1 MNAAYITPQ
10 VAKWARERAQMSV
23 EQLAGVLKVDSR
35 TVAAWESGHQSP
47 PFVRAEK
54 LADKLRIPF
63 GYLFLSKPPS
73 DDFPLPDLRTIGNV
87 AVSKPSLNFL
97 EVVNDALLKQ
107 QWYSEYLEESGA
119 KKVSFVG
126 SRRIADGVQEVA
138 ASMSKALGIDRKAR
152 EDATSWQSFLTY
164 IVRRAEELGVL
175 VMQRG
180 IVGNNTKR
188 RLDVDEFRGFVIA
201 DRFAPLVFINAR
213 DAKAAKNFT
222 IVHELCHLWIG
233 ESGISNPN
241 LRRRSADE
249 ANAIERF
256 CNKVAADV
264 LAPEAELLQRWKAGI
279 RIDDNIAALAR
290 YFRVSRYVVARQA
303 SEADRITYDEYAD
316 YLDRNPWFL
325 KAAATEDEERSGN
338 FYNTFAARNGK
349 RFISGVLG
357 ALGQSRITY
366 GNASALLGV
375 KIATLKKVAERFG

>member
-1 MNAAYITPQ
+1 MNAAHITPR

-23 EQLAGVLKVDSR
+23 EQLARALKVDSR
-35 TVAAWESGHQSP
+35 TLVAWEGGQQLP
-47 PFVRAEK
+47 PFRRAEK

-73 DDFPLPDLRTIGNV
+73 DDFPLPDLRTVGNV
-87 AVSKPSLNFL
+87 AVAKPSLDFV

-107 QWYSEYLEESGA
+107 QWYSEYLEENGA
-119 KKVSFVG
+119 KRIGFVG
-126 SRRIADGVQEVA
+126 SFRIADGVREVA
-138 ASMSKALGIDRKAR
+138 ANMSKVLGIDRQAR
-152 EDATSWQSFLTY
+152 ATSRSWQDFLTY

-188 RLDVDEFRGFVIA
+188 PLDVDEFRGFVIA
-201 DRFAPLVFINAR
+201 DKFAPLVFINAR

-241 LRRRSADE
+241 LRRRSTDE
-249 ANAIERF
+249 TNAVERF

-264 LAPEAELLQRWKAGI
+264 LAPQVELLRRWNLTVGI
-279 RIDDNIAALAR
+279 DKNIASLAR

-303 SEADRITYDEYAD
+303 GEANQITYDEYVD
-316 YLDRNPWFL
+316 YLDRNPWFV
-325 KAAATEDEERSGN
+325 KAATTEEEESSGN
-338 FYNTFAARNGK
+338 FYNTFGARNGK

-357 ALGQSRITY
+357 ALGQSRITFRT
-366 GNASALLGV
+366 ASALLGI

>member
-23 EQLAGVLKVDSR
+23 EQLARDLKVDSR
-35 TVAAWESGHQSP
+35 TLAAWETGQQLP
-47 PFVRAEK
+47 PFRGAER

-73 DDFPLPDLRTIGNV
+73 DDFPLPDLRTVGNV
-87 AVSKPSLNFL
+87 AVAKPSLNFV

-119 KKVSFVG
+119 RTIAFVG
-126 SRRIADGVQEVA
+126 SFRITDGVHEVA
-138 ASMSKALGIDRKAR
+138 ANMSKALGIDHQAR
-152 EDATSWQSFLTY
+152 TNCHSWQDFLTC
-164 IVRRAEELGVL
+164 IVRRAEDLGIL

-201 DRFAPLVFINAR
+201 DKFAPFVFINAR
-213 DAKAAKNFT
+213 DAKAAKTFT
-222 IVHELCHLWIG
+222 IIHELCHLWIG

-241 LRRRSADE
+241 LRRRSTDE
-249 ANAIERF
+249 TNAVERF

-264 LAPEAELLQRWKAGI
+264 LAPQAELVRQWKLGVGN
-279 RIDDNIAALAR
+279 DENIAALAR

-303 SEADRITYDEYAD
+303 SEANQITYDEYVD

-325 KAAATEDEERSGN
+325 KAAATDDRESSGN
-338 FYNTFAARNGK
+338 FYNTFGARNGK
-349 RFISGVLG
+349 RFISGVLS
-357 ALGQSRITY
+357 ALGQNRITFR
-366 GNASALLGV
+366 NASALLGV
-375 KIATLKKVAERFG
+375 TIATLKKVAERFG

>member
-1 MNAAYITPQ
+1 MNAAHITPR
-10 VAKWARERAQMSV
+10 VAKWARERAQLSV
-23 EQLAGVLKVDSR
+23 EQLARALKVDSR
-35 TVAAWESGHQSP
+35 TLAAWELGQQSP
-47 PFVRAEK
+47 PFRRAEK

-73 DDFPLPDLRTIGNV
+73 DDFPLPDLRTVGNV
-87 AVSKPSLNFL
+87 AVAKPSLNFV

-107 QWYSEYLEESGA
+107 QWYSEYLEEIGA
-119 KKVSFVG
+119 RKIGFVG
-126 SRRIADGVQEVA
+126 SFRIAAGVQEVA
-138 ASMSKALGIDRKAR
+138 ANMSKVLGIDYQAR
-152 EDATSWQSFLTY
+152 AASHSWQDFLTY

-188 RLDVDEFRGFVIA
+188 PLDVAEFRGFVIA
-201 DRFAPLVFINAR
+201 DKLAPLVFINAR

-241 LRRRSADE
+241 LRRRSTDE
-249 ANAIERF
+249 TNAIEKF

-264 LAPEAELLQRWKAGI
+264 LAPQAELVRRWSLRVGN
-279 RIDDNIAALAR
+279 DQNIAALAR

-303 SEADRITYDEYAD
+303 SEANQITYDEYVD

-325 KAAATEDEERSGN
+325 KAAATEEEEGSGN
-338 FYNTFAARNGK
+338 FYNTFGARNGK

-357 ALGQSRITY
+357 ALGQNRITY
-366 GNASALLGV
+366 RTASALLGI